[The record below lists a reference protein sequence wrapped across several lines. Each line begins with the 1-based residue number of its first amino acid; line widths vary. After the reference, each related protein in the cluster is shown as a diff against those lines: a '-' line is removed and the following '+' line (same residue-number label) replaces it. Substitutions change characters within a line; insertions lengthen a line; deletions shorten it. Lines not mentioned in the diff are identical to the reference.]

1 MGSISFSVLFLLT
14 MSLLAV
20 DVKAQQNHSN
30 VIPLGSSLSPIA
42 NRTSWLSP
50 SGLFAFGFYPQGNG
64 FAIGIWLVN
73 HPENTIVWTAKRD
86 NPPVSSNAT
95 LNLKSYGLLLRTEQG
110 DENLTLSSSQDM
122 FYVPVGSASMLHS
135 GNFVLYDD
143 FSSVVWESFDF
154 PTDTILGGQN
164 LSNGNGLVSSVS
176 RSDHSSGR
184 YCLRMQDDGNL
195 VSYPVNNTYI
205 SENAYWKISYDHDHI
220 CSYNNTCL
228 MSDGTFGNFI
238 NLSLDQRGLLSLAN
252 RSSHIYTLANIS
264 YFGKKE
270 TVIYRAILDSDG
282 IFRLY
287 SHHFFGNTSSRVSL
301 VWSALHDQ
309 CEVKG
314 FCGFNSYCKG
324 AGSRAECRCFPGFE
338 FMNSGNKCLGC
349 YKMGYKDGCSSSN
362 DSMIPYDIIAQPNI
376 SWGDFPYSMVR
387 TEQDNCNKSCLGDSN
402 CGAALFYMN
411 GTCTKYKL
419 PLRYGRSQNS
429 SAIAFFKVIGKNG
442 PDHPPPFPGTLMDSK
457 RKMTLILSLTLGS
470 IALLCSAIAISCFFI
485 YRHQVHRYRKLSLE
499 NVNLEFAENFTLRS
513 FSYSELEN
521 ATDGFKEALG
531 KGSFGSVYKG
541 YLSEANKSI
550 AVKRLE
556 KFVEEGERE
565 FRAEMTAIGR
575 THHRNL
581 VQLLG
586 FCIEGSRKLLVYEYM
601 SNGSLAYL
609 LFKTKERPLWR
620 ERVRIALEVA
630 RGVFYLHQE
639 CEVNIIHGN
648 LKPQNILMDEN
659 WTPKISDFGLARLLV
674 PNQKRNITTD
684 IEVSSGYS
692 APEWEKNALISIKVD
707 IFSYGVML
715 LEIVCCRSNIE
726 VNVSTADEILLS
738 NWVYNCLVAGE
749 LYKLVEDENVDMKTL
764 ERMVKVGLWCVQEDR
779 ALRPPMKDLILM
791 LEGTMDIEVPPSP
804 AISHS

>member
-1 MGSISFSVLFLLT
+1 

-73 HPENTIVWTAKRD
+73 HPENTTVWTANRD
-86 NPPVSSNAT
+86 NRPVSSNAT
-95 LNLKSYGLLLRTEQG
+95 LNLTSDGLLLRTEQG
-110 DENLTLSSSQDM
+110 GEIRIVNSSQDK
-122 FYVPVGSASMLHS
+122 FYLFVGSASMLDS

-143 FSSVVWESFDF
+143 TPRVVWESFHF

-164 LSNGNGLVSSVS
+164 LSHGMGLVSSVS

-195 VSYPVNNTYI
+195 VSYPVNNKYI
-205 SENAYWKISYDHDHI
+205 SENAYW
-220 CSYNNTCL
+220 
-228 MSDGTFGNFI
+228 SDKTFGNNI
-238 NLSLDQRGLLSLAN
+238 KLRLDQRGLLSLAN
-252 RSSHIYTLANIS
+252 PSSHIYTLANNS
-264 YFGKKE
+264 YLGKKE

-282 IFRLY
+282 IFKLY
-287 SHHFFGNTSSRVSL
+287 SHHFFGITSSSVSL
-301 VWSALHDQ
+301 LWSALHDQ

-314 FCGFNSYCKG
+314 FCGFNSYCIG

-338 FMNSGNKCLGC
+338 FMNSGNKSLGC
-349 YKMGYKDGCSSSN
+349 YKMGCEDGCSSSN

-376 SWGDFPYSMVR
+376 SWGDLPYSMVR
-387 TEQDNCNKSCLGDSN
+387 TEQENCNKSCLGDCN

-442 PDHPPPFPGTLMDSK
+442 PDHPPPVPGILMDSK
-457 RKMTLILSLTLGS
+457 KKMILILSLTLGS
-470 IALLCSAIAISCFFI
+470 IALLWSAIAISCFFI

-513 FSYSELEN
+513 FSYNQLEH

-601 SNGSLAYL
+601 SNGSLACL

-659 WTPKISDFGLARLLV
+659 WTPKISDFGLARLLL

-684 IEVSSGYS
+684 IEGSSGYS

-707 IFSYGVML
+707 IFSYGMML

-749 LYKLVEDENVDMKTL
+749 LNKLVEDENVDMKTL
-764 ERMVKVGLWCVQEDR
+764 ERMVKVGLWCVQEDP